1 MEPDESAEE
10 ETLELD
16 DYEEVVEFEC
26 PLCNARVTDE
36 DTTCPECGAIFVS
49 PEEKEAEIMEEL
61 EVDEYDI
68 SEIGL
73 SAESEEGFADEE
85 LDAEIAEM
93 EARLDDDVGF
103 EIGFEE
109 EAEEEAEEV
118 LGFDLDLSFED
129 ELEAEEE
136 IEAAFGSAVKV
147 EARDH
152 EALLVMSQPTLVESL
167 FQQAGLGMF
176 IAGAL
181 LSVVVL
187 LWDPIRGE
195 TLEIGLTQLQ
205 FLVFSL
211 SLFIVGFVV
220 EMLQAYSLTTHD
232 EAKLLET
239 TSS

>member
-10 ETLELD
+10 ELLESD

-26 PLCNARVTDE
+26 PLCNARVTDD
-36 DTTCPECGAIFVS
+36 DTTCPACGAIFVS
-49 PEEKEAEIMEEL
+49 PEEREAEIMEEL
-61 EVDEYDI
+61 EVDQYDV
-68 SEIGL
+68 SEIELGT
-73 SAESEEGFADEE
+73 ATEVGFGDEE
-85 LDAEIAEM
+85 LDAEIAAM
-93 EARLDDDVGF
+93 EARLDAGV
-103 EIGFEE
+103 EV
-109 EAEEEAEEV
+109 AEEV
-118 LGFDLDLSFED
+118 DEEAAGFDLDLRFED

-136 IEAAFGSAVKV
+136 IEAAFGSAVSV
-147 EARDH
+147 EGRDH
-152 EALLVMSQPTLVESL
+152 EALQVMSQPTIVESL

-187 LWDPIRGE
+187 LWDPIQGE

-220 EMLQAYSLTTHD
+220 EMLQAYSLTLHD